1 MRTEISKQYF
11 VRMCFTIIGI
21 GILLMSIIYY
31 FGTFKGWTTI
41 LINWLSVSVG
51 IIGVGIGLSVSRMWK
66 IKDFD

>member
-21 GILLMSIIYY
+21 GILLMSIMYY

-51 IIGVGIGLSVSRMWK
+51 IIGVGLGLSVSRLWK

>member
-1 MRTEISKQYF
+1 MRKEVTKKQF
-11 VRMCFTIIGI
+11 VRLCFTLIGI
-21 GILLMSIIYY
+21 GILLMSIMYY

-41 LINWLSVSVG
+41 LINWLSVSLG

>member
-66 IKDFD
+66 IKNFD

>member
-21 GILLMSIIYY
+21 GILLMSIMYY